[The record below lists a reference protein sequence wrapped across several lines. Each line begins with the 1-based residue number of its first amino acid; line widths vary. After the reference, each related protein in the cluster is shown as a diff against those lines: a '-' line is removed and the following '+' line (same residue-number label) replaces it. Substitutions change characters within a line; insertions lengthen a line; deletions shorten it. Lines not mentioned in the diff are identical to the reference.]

1 MIPSYSIYIR
11 TLGFGGT
18 KYASLIQSISKQTY
32 PPVEVV
38 IVLPY
43 GYTPPKER
51 LGYERFAYCEKGMVK
66 QRLFAIDD
74 AKTEYVLL
82 LDDDVEFEAEF
93 VEKEFRTMQNA
104 KATCCIATI
113 CKRPQ
118 KKRIIKILNQII
130 GSEVYRNT
138 HDNFLTKINKAG
150 GFVKNTNID
159 SSQPVYSQSGS
170 RSNCLCKVQ
179 DLRNINFK
187 EELWLEDSGY
197 ALPDDQVM
205 FYKLYLS
212 GTSIAVCTDTY
223 FLHLDAAAGNDGKRY
238 LKIAQAKAGN
248 YLIFWYRFIYPYT
261 RGFTRIYAIAAIIV
275 RTFMDCFLYAIK
287 CHNISA
293 LKSIYKGWRFAASY
307 IHNHKSIDK

>member
-1 MIPSYSIYIR
+1 MTPSYSIYIR

-32 PPVEVV
+32 SPVEVV

-74 AKTEYVLL
+74 AKTEYILL

-104 KATCCIATI
+104 KATCCIAQI
-113 CKRPQ
+113 CKQAQ

-150 GFVKNTNID
+150 GFIKNTNID
-159 SSQPVYSQSGS
+159 SSQPVYSQSGHG
-170 RSNCLCKVQ
+170 SNCLCKVQ
-179 DLRNINFK
+179 DLRDINFK

-223 FLHLDAAAGNDGKRY
+223 FRHLDAATTNDGKRY